1 MPISQPAVSQHLA
14 ALKAAGL
21 VGERRE
27 GRKVFYR
34 IEPAGLTPLIDW
46 LGRYRAFWPER
57 IERLTAGERSVSE
70 LRDGLPISQPAVSQ
84 HLAALK
90 AAGLVGERRE
100 GRKVFYRIEPQGL
113 APLID
118 WLGRYRAFWP
128 QKIARLKDVLK
139 EMDQ

>member
-1 MPISQPAVSQHLA
+1 MFAYHSSV
-14 ALKAAGL
+14 
-21 VGERRE
+21 
-27 GRKVFYR
+27 
-34 IEPAGLTPLIDW
+34 IEPDVFRA
-46 LGRYRAFWPER
+46 LGDPTRRAVLD
-57 IERLTAGERSVSE
+57 RLSAGERSVTE
-70 LRDGLPISQPAVSQ
+70 LRAGLPISQPAVSQ

-128 QKIARLKDVLK
+128 EKIERLKDILK

>member
-1 MPISQPAVSQHLA
+1 MFEPDVFKALGDPTRRAVLDRLAGGERSVAELTAALPVSQPAVSQHLA

-27 GRKVFYR
+27 GRRTY
-34 IEPAGLTPLIDW
+34 
-46 LGRYRAFWPER
+46 
-57 IERLTAGERSVSE
+57 
-70 LRDGLPISQPAVSQ
+70 
-84 HLAALK
+84 
-90 AAGLVGERRE
+90 
-100 GRKVFYRIEPQGL
+100 YRIEPQGL

-128 QKIARLKDVLK
+128 ARIERLKDILK

>member
-1 MPISQPAVSQHLA
+1 MVETEVFR
-14 ALKAAGL
+14 ALGDPT
-21 VGERRE
+21 RRT
-27 GRKVFYR
+27 VY
-34 IEPAGLTPLIDW
+34 
-46 LGRYRAFWPER
+46 
-57 IERLTAGERSVSE
+57 ERLTAGERSVSE
-70 LRDGLPISQPAVSQ
+70 LRAGLPISQPAVSQ

-128 QKIARLKDVLK
+128 QRIERLKDVLK

>member
-1 MPISQPAVSQHLA
+1 MFESEVFRALGDPTRRAV
-14 ALKAAGL
+14 
-21 VGERRE
+21 
-27 GRKVFYR
+27 Y
-34 IEPAGLTPLIDW
+34 
-46 LGRYRAFWPER
+46 
-57 IERLTAGERSVSE
+57 ERLTAGERSVSE
-70 LRDGLPISQPAVSQ
+70 LRQGLPISQPAVSQ

-100 GRKVFYRIEPQGL
+100 GRRTFYRIEPAGL

-128 QKIARLKDVLK
+128 AKIERLKDVLK

>member
-1 MPISQPAVSQHLA
+1 MIETEVFRALGDPTRRAV
-14 ALKAAGL
+14 
-21 VGERRE
+21 
-27 GRKVFYR
+27 Y
-34 IEPAGLTPLIDW
+34 
-46 LGRYRAFWPER
+46 
-57 IERLTAGERSVSE
+57 ERLTAGERSVSE

-128 QKIARLKDVLK
+128 QRIERLKDVLK

>member
-1 MPISQPAVSQHLA
+1 MVETEVFRALGDPTRRAV
-14 ALKAAGL
+14 
-21 VGERRE
+21 
-27 GRKVFYR
+27 Y
-34 IEPAGLTPLIDW
+34 
-46 LGRYRAFWPER
+46 
-57 IERLTAGERSVSE
+57 ERLTAGERSVSE
-70 LRDGLPISQPAVSQ
+70 LRQGLPISQPAVSQ

-128 QKIARLKDVLK
+128 AKIGRLRDVLK

>member
-1 MPISQPAVSQHLA
+1 MFESEVFRALGDPTRRAV
-14 ALKAAGL
+14 
-21 VGERRE
+21 
-27 GRKVFYR
+27 Y
-34 IEPAGLTPLIDW
+34 
-46 LGRYRAFWPER
+46 
-57 IERLTAGERSVSE
+57 ERLTAGERSVSE
-70 LRDGLPISQPAVSQ
+70 LRNGLPISQPAVSQ

-128 QKIARLKDVLK
+128 QKIERLRDVLK

>member
-1 MPISQPAVSQHLA
+1 MFEPDVFRALGDPTRRAVLDRLCAGERSVAELTAGLPVSQPAVSQHLA

-27 GRKVFYR
+27 GRR
-34 IEPAGLTPLIDW
+34 
-46 LGRYRAFWPER
+46 
-57 IERLTAGERSVSE
+57 
-70 LRDGLPISQPAVSQ
+70 
-84 HLAALK
+84 
-90 AAGLVGERRE
+90 
-100 GRKVFYRIEPQGL
+100 VFYRIEPQGL

-128 QKIARLKDVLK
+128 ARIERLKDVLK